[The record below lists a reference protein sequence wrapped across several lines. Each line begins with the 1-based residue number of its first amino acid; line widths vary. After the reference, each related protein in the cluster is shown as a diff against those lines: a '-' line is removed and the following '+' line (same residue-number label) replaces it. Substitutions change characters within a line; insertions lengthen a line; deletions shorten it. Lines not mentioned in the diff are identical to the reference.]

1 MDQFNPKV
9 AEEDMRA
16 LAASLSPIA
25 TSFKQEK
32 EPDLDNN
39 EDCLLTKEEGKVRSG
54 KHSMEEKGLLVL
66 QQDSGIPYNTKK
78 ATAWGVRVWDE
89 WGKTRNSYIMEQGV
103 QRNELFLYVPELCYE
118 ITHDELN
125 FWLCRFVL
133 EVRRQDGSEYPPNSL
148 RLLCCSILRHL
159 RENCRRSDI
168 DFFNK
173 LKPDFAEFRT
183 TLDNRMK
190 QLQRLGIGLV
200 RKQAQPYTED
210 DEERLWQVVFHLHD
224 AKSYSYAAYFY
235 VCKVFALCAAKD
247 HHKLTVDQFKFGCDM
262 ISEYVEFTGRPS
274 NPQDSLDKLKIVQTR
289 QYADSPNPRCIVS
302 LLRRYLSMIPS
313 EGPFY
318 RRPVPGTMQFSEQAI
333 GVHTLERYSKE
344 ICEAAGISGHHT
356 GHSGRVSSAT
366 TLYNRGFDEQSIKE
380 RTGPTG
386 SLAKGYRRP
395 SPAQMKAMSD
405 CLQPPN
411 PLKKISAC
419 SPSSSTSSEDHS
431 SSQDEGPS
439 NIIIISEDGT
449 DHPQEITTIFSRP
462 EVTITEQD
470 GVLKIEIPPRTP
482 PLVPLSS
489 LHTITK
495 LKIVKG
501 DIVLELNL

>member
-9 AEEDMRA
+9 AEEDIRT
-16 LAASLSPIA
+16 LTASLSPIS

-32 EPDLDNN
+32 EPDHENN
-39 EDCLLTKEEGKVRSG
+39 EDCLLRKEEGKVRSG
-54 KHSMEEKGLLVL
+54 KHSMEEKELLAL

-173 LKPDFAEFRT
+173 LKPDFAEFRA

-210 DEERLWQVVFHLHD
+210 DEERLWQVVFHLCD
-224 AKSYSYAAYFY
+224 AKSYSYAVYFY

-247 HHKLTVDQFKFGCDM
+247 HHKLTVDQFEFGCDM
-262 ISEYVEFTGRPS
+262 INEYVEFTGRPS
-274 NPQDSLDKLKIVQTR
+274 NPQDSLEKLKIIQTR

-302 LLRRYLSMIPS
+302 LLRRYLSMIPR
-313 EGPFY
+313 EGSFY
-318 RRPVPGTMQFSEQAI
+318 RRPCPW
-333 GVHTLERYSKE
+333 
-344 ICEAAGISGHHT
+344 HHA
-356 GHSGRVSSAT
+356 V
-366 TLYNRGFDEQSIKE
+366 L
-380 RTGPTG
+380 RTGNRSSHFG
-386 SLAKGYRRP
+386 
-395 SPAQMKAMSD
+395 
-405 CLQPPN
+405 
-411 PLKKISAC
+411 KIF
-419 SPSSSTSSEDHS
+419 
-431 SSQDEGPS
+431 Q
-439 NIIIISEDGT
+439 
-449 DHPQEITTIFSRP
+449 
-462 EVTITEQD
+462 
-470 GVLKIEIPPRTP
+470 
-482 PLVPLSS
+482 
-489 LHTITK
+489 
-495 LKIVKG
+495 G
-501 DIVLELNL
+501 DM